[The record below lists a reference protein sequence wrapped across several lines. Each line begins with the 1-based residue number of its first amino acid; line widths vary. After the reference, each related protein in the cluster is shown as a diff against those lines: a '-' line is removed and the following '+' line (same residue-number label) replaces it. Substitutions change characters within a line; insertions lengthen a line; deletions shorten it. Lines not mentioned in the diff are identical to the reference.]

1 MSGAI
6 TRTACSG
13 SSNRAARRRRAV
25 WGDWVASHRVRVG
38 PSLLGSHTA
47 RQPRGSS
54 GWPLTRPRRKVA
66 STTRAAWAKAAGRSP
81 KPWRRVAARL
91 SGRAGCSRGAVGAV
105 GGGGGGRGG
114 GRWGGGRL
122 GGGGGGGRRGGR
134 RARRRRGRCRG
145 RGGRGWR

>member
-91 SGRAGCSRGAVGAV
+91 SGRAGCSRGAVG
-105 GGGGGGRGG
+105 GGGGGGGG
-114 GRWGGGRL
+114 V
-122 GGGGGGGRRGGR
+122 GGGGGGRRGG
-134 RARRRRGRCRG
+134 GGGGGVGGGG
-145 RGGRGWR
+145 RGGEGVVGDVDEGEGVF